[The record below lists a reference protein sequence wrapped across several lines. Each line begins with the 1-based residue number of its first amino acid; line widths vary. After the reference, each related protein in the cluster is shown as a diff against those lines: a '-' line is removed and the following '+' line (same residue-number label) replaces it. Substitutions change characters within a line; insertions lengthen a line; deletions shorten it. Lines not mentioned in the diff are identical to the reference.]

1 MKNIIIPT
9 PCKKEVQKYL
19 DLWDSLENYVLQ
31 ENSLYK
37 LFNKTYP
44 KNTDIDDILIKASSL
59 NDFYSTNIFSIF
71 PVAKHILELD
81 IDERLKNGDTSLVND
96 IADVTISGVKKHFYS
111 FATKYCSHHNSDA
124 FPIYDDFVKKVLL
137 YFKSKDK
144 FDVFTADDLKDYSK
158 FKNILISF
166 KKYYD
171 IDNYSLKDIDRYL
184 WQLGKKYF
192 PKNY

>member
-19 DLWDSLENYVLQ
+19 DLWDSVENYVLQ

>member
-19 DLWDSLENYVLQ
+19 DLWDSVENYVLQ

-81 IDERLKNGDTSLVND
+81 IDERIKNGDTSLVND